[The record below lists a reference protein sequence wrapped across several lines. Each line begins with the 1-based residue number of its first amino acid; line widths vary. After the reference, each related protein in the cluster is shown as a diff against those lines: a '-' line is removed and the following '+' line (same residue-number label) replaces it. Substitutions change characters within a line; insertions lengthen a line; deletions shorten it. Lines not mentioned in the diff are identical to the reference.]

1 MELINSNIHMDAEKC
16 KTVFQLTLEDDVNLK
31 EDCQDISRIILQDGM
46 VQIAECK
53 ATADHVTVKGA
64 LLVDVLF
71 LTDDEEEVLAK
82 TCGKLTFEEV
92 VYAEGIRPGD
102 TLDLFWKIE
111 DLSVGMI
118 NSRKISIRSLVTFS
132 LQADCLYDEIVA
144 TDLCLSEDE
153 KVEYRKKEIQIAKLA
168 VCKRDICRIHQELTL
183 PGGYPNIYQVVYQCS
198 RLVNLTFKP
207 KKDMICVDGQ
217 QEVFLLYDSADEEEN
232 IRAYEQSMPFHVEV
246 ECGGCEENMTLDM
259 KWIELSKEFEVK
271 PDFDGE
277 ERVVAVDTT
286 LQLCI
291 KLYADDTICILSDV
305 YGIQNEIVTSGKQGK
320 FNRLFMHNEGYAK
333 IEETV
338 SMQSDPK
345 IMQMLF
351 VKGDVS
357 LEDSSMEEEGVRID
371 GILDM
376 KCLYITEDD
385 KYPYMAKEESIPFS
399 YLLTAKNLPKDCTCN
414 IELSLD
420 QISTTVTD
428 ANELIVKATVM
439 AKGLFFEE
447 FKQEL
452 LTELK
457 VQPLDKRML
466 QDQPGIVIHYVQ
478 PGDTLYQIGKKYYM
492 PIQSIMKLNEM
503 ENEDLCVGQQLLIM
517 R

>member
-1 MELINSNIHMDAEKC
+1 MELINSNIHMDTEKC

-53 ATADHVTVKGA
+53 ATADHVTVKGT

-71 LTDDEEEVLAK
+71 LTDDEEEVLAN
-82 TCGKLTFEEV
+82 TCGKLNFEEV

-102 TLDLFWKIE
+102 TIDLFWKIE

-118 NSRKISIRSLVTFS
+118 NSRKISVRSLVTFM
-132 LQADCLYDEIVA
+132 LQADCLYDEIAA
-144 TDLCLSEDE
+144 TDLCLDDNE
-153 KVEYRKKEIQIAKLA
+153 KVEYRKKDIQIAKLNI
-168 VCKRDICRIHQELTL
+168 CKRDICRIHQDMTL
-183 PGGYPNIYQVVYQCS
+183 PNGYPNIYRIIYQCS
-198 RLVNLTFKP
+198 RLVNLSFKP
-207 KKDMICVDGQ
+207 KNNVISVDGE

-232 IRAYEQSMPFHVEV
+232 IRYYEQCMPFHAEV
-246 ECGGCEENMTLDM
+246 ECQGCQEHMTLDM
-259 KWIELSKEFEVK
+259 KWSILSKEFDVK

-277 ERVVAVDTT
+277 ERVVSIDTI

-291 KLYADDTICILSDV
+291 KLYEEDQISVLSDV

-320 FNRLFMHNEGYAK
+320 FNRLLMHNEGYAK

-338 SMQSDPK
+338 SMESNPN

-357 LEDSSMEEEGVRID
+357 MEDSAIEEDGVRVD
-371 GILDM
+371 GIIDV

-399 YLLTAKNLPKDCTCN
+399 YLLSAKNLPKDCICN
-414 IELSLD
+414 LELSLD
-420 QISTTVTD
+420 QITATVTD
-428 ANELIVKATVM
+428 ANGLLVKATVKV
-439 AKGLFFEE
+439 KGLFFEE
-447 FKQEL
+447 FEQEL
-452 LTELK
+452 LTELNVK
-457 VQPLDKRML
+457 PLDKKMM
-466 QDQPGIVIHYVQ
+466 QSQPQIVIYYVQ
-478 PGDTLYQIGKKYYM
+478 PGDSLYQIGKKYYM
-492 PIQSIMKLNEM
+492 PIQSIMDLNGLEGD
-503 ENEDLCVGQQLLIM
+503 ELKVGQQLMIM